1 MNKKMFKKEIRVL
14 MKEIAGNKKSAASFV
29 IAILAAVG
37 SVSANL
43 SQVSVENTSA
53 AQTTGDMTFEV
64 DVQDSLSV
72 QITTPTTPATGNIDN
87 FLRNTVSLDVS
98 TNASNGFTAS
108 MYSENS
114 TNLVHTTLGSS
125 YNIPTLAGNV
135 TRANFVDGASSATD
149 HWGYS
154 LGEFTLDGTSQS
166 SDGDISAGL
175 TTGIYKPM
183 VTSNSSNSPITIMDG
198 ATIAKKS
205 GTRNVYFGTRV
216 SSAKPSGTY
225 SNTVVFSVVTGAI
238 NNTNPATPTNP
249 VTPATDTVANDS
261 AATYTG
267 DTGTGASQGVGISG
281 TTGTTVYT
289 TTSSASTTETITTQV
304 TGGDNR
310 SSYAAPQ
317 GVQSVTPAV
326 ATTTTNVNEDN
337 TMLSS
342 ALAATAVV
350 AGTSG
355 AVFFLLA
362 KKRDDDDDEEES

>member
-53 AQTTGDMTFEV
+53 AQTTNDMTFEV

-72 QITTPTTPATGNIDN
+72 QITTPTTPATGDIDD

-98 TNASNGFTAS
+98 TNANNGFTAS
-108 MYSENS
+108 MYSKSS
-114 TNLVHTTLGSS
+114 TDLEHTTLGSS
-125 YNIPTLAGNV
+125 YSIPTLAGEI
-135 TRANFVDGASSATD
+135 TRDDFVNGTNSAPD

-154 LGEFTLDGTSQS
+154 LGEFTLDGASQS
-166 SDGDISAGL
+166 SLGDTSAGL
-175 TTGIYKPM
+175 ATGRYEPM
-183 VTSNSSNSPITIMDG
+183 HTSNNPITIMNG

-238 NNTNPATPTNP
+238 DAGTNPATPTNP

-267 DTGTGASQGVGISG
+267 DARGVGISG

-289 TTSSASTTETITTQV
+289 TTSSTSTTETITTQV

-310 SSYAAPQ
+310 SSYASPQ